1 MLTLDRGFASEEMV
15 ATLLECRIACVSIL
29 KNVSV
34 RGHPFV
40 GRSYLT
46 ISDECSDEELDVVS
60 EAQSQALIRPDR
72 PVNFIIN
79 DSPNI
84 GLGCARAVKKFG
96 RGKGTQKVTALAIRS
111 HGNDKYAKHS
121 TFPARRFITSA

>member
-1 MLTLDRGFASEEMV
+1 MV

-34 RGHPFV
+34 RRNPFV

-46 ISDECSDEELDVVS
+46 IGREEYSDEELDVFS
-60 EAQSQALIRPDR
+60 KSQSRALIRPDR
-72 PVNFIIN
+72 PVDFIID

-84 GLGCARAVKKFG
+84 WLGCTRAVKTFR
-96 RGKGTQKVTALAIRS
+96 RGKGRQKVTALAIRS
-111 HGNDKYAKHS
+111 HGDDK
-121 TFPARRFITSA
+121 